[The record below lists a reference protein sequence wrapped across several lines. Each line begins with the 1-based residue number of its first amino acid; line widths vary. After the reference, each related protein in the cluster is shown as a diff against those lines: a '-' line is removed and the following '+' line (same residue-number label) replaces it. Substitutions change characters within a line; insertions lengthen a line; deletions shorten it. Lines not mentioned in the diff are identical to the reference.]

1 MSQSDNKRIAKNTL
15 MLYIRNI
22 FVMSISLYTTRV
34 TLSVLGIEN
43 YGIYNIIGGTIA
55 MFSIIST
62 SLIAG
67 SQRFITYAL
76 GTNNKERL
84 KTVFDTCVS
93 LHTIVAVAIIPILEI
108 LGLIT
113 LYYYLNIP
121 AERMNAAFWVLQ
133 CSIFSL
139 SIGILQV
146 PYDALIIAHERMSAF
161 AYISII
167 QALLKLGIVG
177 CLVIFNFDKLI
188 LYTVLGLGVSI
199 IIRLIYRIY
208 SVKHFEE
215 ANNIRFSV
223 RNSTF
228 KEMLAFSGW
237 NVFGNGSFL
246 LRNQG
251 IDMLLNIYFGVTI
264 NAAKGIASQV
274 QSAITQFVSN
284 FQSAVNPQLVK
295 SVAAGDMSRNHELVT
310 IGSRYSFYLMTLF
323 AVPVIVNAKE
333 ILSWWLKTV
342 PDWTVNFL
350 TFTLIYC
357 LLDCLSRFLINTIL
371 ATGDIKIYQIIVGGT
386 KLLAIP
392 ITLIILE
399 CGGNPITGIYVNIG
413 LEIICLG
420 QRLYF
425 NRKYTN
431 LDIKKYLSQVI
442 GRCWG
447 IFVLA
452 IIIALC
458 FREFMPNFFIAAV
471 VNAIIAALCIFTLG
485 INKKERNYVT
495 NMVKTK
501 IKRYG
506 A

>member
-1 MSQSDNKRIAKNTL
+1 MNQSDNKRIAKNTL
-15 MLYIRNI
+15 MLYLRNI
-22 FVMSISLYTTRV
+22 IVMSISLYTTRI
-34 TLSVLGIEN
+34 TLNVLGIEN

-76 GTNNKERL
+76 GTKDRGRL
-84 KTVFDTCVS
+84 KIVFDTCVS
-93 LHTIVAVAIIPILEI
+93 LHTIVAIAIIPILEI
-108 LGLIT
+108 LGLVAF
-113 LYYYLNIP
+113 YYYLNIP
-121 AERMNAAFWVLQ
+121 ADRMNAAFWVLQ
-133 CSIFSL
+133 CSIISL

-146 PYDALIIAHERMSAF
+146 PYNALIIAHERMSAF

-167 QALLKLGIVG
+167 QSLLNLGIVG
-177 CLVIFNFDKLI
+177 CLVILNGDKLI

-199 IIRLIYRIY
+199 IIQLIYRIY

-215 ANNIRFSV
+215 ANNIRYSV

-274 QSAITQFVSN
+274 QTAITQFVSN

-295 SVAAGDMSRNHELVT
+295 SVAVSDFRRNHELVT
-310 IGSRYSFYLMTLF
+310 TGSRYSFYLMTLF
-323 AVPVIVNAKE
+323 AVPVIVNAQE
-333 ILSWWLKTV
+333 ILSWWLKIV
-342 PDWTVNFL
+342 PDWTVSFL

-371 ATGDIKIYQIIVGGT
+371 ATGNIKKYQIIVGGT

-392 ITLIILE
+392 ITLLVLK

-413 LEIICLG
+413 LEMVCLG

-431 LDIKKYLSQVI
+431 LNVKKYILQVI
-442 GRCWG
+442 CKCWG
-447 IFVLA
+447 IFILA
-452 IIIALC
+452 LIIAHC
-458 FREFMPNFFIAAV
+458 FMEFMPNFFISVV
-471 VNAIIAALCIFTLG
+471 VNIIIAAICIITLG
-485 INKKERNYVT
+485 INNKERNYVID
-495 NMVKTK
+495 MFKTK